1 MKKEREAIK
10 NRNRNEFA
18 ENRNKSTENS
28 HSSEQEEKKNGEKQ
42 TKRVRKTKAMN
53 KINKCNQVPLPQ
65 TEFYSAGN
73 VSNPPLRNNGSVT
86 LLANSSLRKHF

>member
-42 TKRVRKTKAMN
+42 TKGVRKAMN

-73 VSNPPLRNNGSVT
+73 VSNRRLGT
-86 LLANSSLRKHF
+86 TDL